1 MCHERNLTD
10 PRQPTPKT
18 DLSLIRE
25 NLDDL
30 DPTPIYKDKA
40 VFRSHLDL
48 MVSNCKRYNGE
59 ETEFWEAADSMEK
72 AIAEIFA
79 RKTGEGSSGGAAK
92 A

>member
-1 MCHERNLTD
+1 M
-10 PRQPTPKT
+10 KT

-59 ETEFWEAADSMEK
+59 DTEFWEAADSMEK

-79 RKTGEGSSGGAAK
+79 RKKGEGEATSGGATK
-92 A
+92 G